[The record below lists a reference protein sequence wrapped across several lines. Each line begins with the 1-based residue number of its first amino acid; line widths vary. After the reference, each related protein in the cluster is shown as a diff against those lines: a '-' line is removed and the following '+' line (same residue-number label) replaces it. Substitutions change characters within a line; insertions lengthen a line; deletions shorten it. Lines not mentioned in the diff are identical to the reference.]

1 MRSRLPVIFGI
12 PPVSP
17 SSDDARIPASCHP
30 PASAGTTEQ
39 AAAFRNE
46 HCVNVRTPC
55 VFACSNAQ
63 LMSTKRQVTWSF
75 VPMTLDQKNE

>member
-1 MRSRLPVIFGI
+1 MFGI

-17 SSDDARIPASCHP
+17 SKRRRTHTRFLSSQ

-55 VFACSNAQ
+55 VVACSNAQ